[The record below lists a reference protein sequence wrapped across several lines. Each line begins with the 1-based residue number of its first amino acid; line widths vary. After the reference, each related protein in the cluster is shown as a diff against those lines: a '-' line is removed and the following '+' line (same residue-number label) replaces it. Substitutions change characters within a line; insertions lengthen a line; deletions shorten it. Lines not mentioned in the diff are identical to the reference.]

1 MNMSFSITVK
11 SPKDG
16 GSFIHT
22 HDVSGEGNTLNECR
36 RVALDALAVEF
47 PTVEFPTKGKDRHE
61 FIAIKQL

>member
-1 MNMSFSITVK
+1 MMNMSFSITVK

-47 PTVEFPTKGKDRHE
+47 PTNGKDRHE

>member
-1 MNMSFSITVK
+1 MTVTFSITVK

-22 HDVSGEGNTLNECR
+22 HDVQGSGESIDECR
-36 RVALDALAVEF
+36 RKALDELAA
-47 PTVEFPTKGKDRHE
+47 EFPTKGKDRHE

>member
-1 MNMSFSITVK
+1 MMNVSFSITVK

-22 HDVSGEGNTLNECR
+22 HDVSGKGVSLNECR
-36 RVALDALAVEF
+36 RKALDELAA
-47 PTVEFPTKGKDRHE
+47 EFPTKGKDRHE

>member
-1 MNMSFSITVK
+1 MMSITFSITVK

-22 HDVSGEGNTLNECR
+22 HDVSGKGVSLNECR
-36 RVALDALAVEF
+36 RKALDELAS
-47 PTVEFPTKGKDRHE
+47 EFPTKGKDRHE